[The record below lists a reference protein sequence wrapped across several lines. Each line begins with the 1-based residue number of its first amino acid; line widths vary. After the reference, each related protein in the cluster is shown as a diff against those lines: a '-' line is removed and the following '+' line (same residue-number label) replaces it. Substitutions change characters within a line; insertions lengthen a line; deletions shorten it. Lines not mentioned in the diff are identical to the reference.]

1 MHGSS
6 NSKLT
11 TMTKDEMIIRC
22 IAIEEEYDSLE
33 NIHLTDEDIEDVSD
47 RYQEKLE
54 IEWLKSDLRDE
65 YRHLNDALG
74 FTKRTLYDKSS
85 RRIN

>member
-1 MHGSS
+1 
-6 NSKLT
+6 
-11 TMTKDEMIIRC
+11 MIDRC
-22 IAIEEEYDSLE
+22 LEIEEEYDALE

-54 IEWLKSDLRDE
+54 IGWLKSDLSDE
-65 YRHLNDALG
+65 YRHLNDKLG
-74 FTKRTLYDKSS
+74 YTKRVLSDKSS

>member
-1 MHGSS
+1 MIR
-6 NSKLT
+6 
-11 TMTKDEMIIRC
+11 DEMITRC

-33 NIHLTDEDIEDVSD
+33 NIHLTDDDIEDVSD

>member
-1 MHGSS
+1 MVAQTQ
-6 NSKLT
+6 KLT
-11 TMTKDEMIIRC
+11 TMTRDEMIIRC
-22 IAIEEEYDSLE
+22 VEIEEEYDSLQ

-54 IEWLKSDLRDE
+54 IGWLKSDLSDE
-65 YRHLNDALG
+65 YRHLNDKLG
-74 FTKRTLYDKSS
+74 YTKRVLSDKSS

>member
-1 MHGSS
+1 M
-6 NSKLT
+6 KRE
-11 TMTKDEMIIRC
+11 EMIDRC
-22 IAIEEEYDSLE
+22 LEIEEEYDNLG

-54 IEWLKSDLRDE
+54 IGWLKSDLRDE
-65 YRHLNDALG
+65 YRRLNDKLG
-74 FTKRTLYDKSS
+74 YTKRVLSDKSS

>member
-1 MHGSS
+1 M
-6 NSKLT
+6 KRE
-11 TMTKDEMIIRC
+11 EMIDRC
-22 IAIEEEYDSLE
+22 LEIEEEYDALE

-54 IEWLKSDLRDE
+54 IGWLKSDLSDE
-65 YRHLNDALG
+65 YRHLNDKLG
-74 FTKRTLYDKSS
+74 YTKRVLSDKSS

>member
-1 MHGSS
+1 
-6 NSKLT
+6 
-11 TMTKDEMIIRC
+11 MITRC
-22 IAIEEEYDSLE
+22 IEIEEEYDSLQ

-54 IEWLKSDLRDE
+54 IEWLKSDLRNE

>member
-1 MHGSS
+1 MVAQTQ
-6 NSKLT
+6 KLT
-11 TMTKDEMIIRC
+11 TMTRDEMIIRC
-22 IAIEEEYDSLE
+22 IDIEKEYDSLDD
-33 NIHLTDEDIEDVSD
+33 IHLTDEDIEDVSD

-54 IEWLKSDLRDE
+54 IGWLKSDLRDE

-74 FTKRTLYDKSS
+74 FTKRVLSDRSS

>member
-1 MHGSS
+1 
-6 NSKLT
+6 
-11 TMTKDEMIIRC
+11 MTRC
-22 IAIEEEYDSLE
+22 IDIEEEYDSLDD
-33 NIHLTDEDIEDVSD
+33 IHLTDEDIEDVSD

-65 YRHLNDALG
+65 YRRLNDALG

>member
-1 MHGSS
+1 MVAQTQ
-6 NSKLT
+6 KLT
-11 TMTKDEMIIRC
+11 TMTRDDIIIRC
-22 IAIEEEYDSLE
+22 IDIEKEYDALE

-65 YRHLNDALG
+65 YRHLNDKLG
-74 FTKRTLYDKSS
+74 YTKRVLSDKSS